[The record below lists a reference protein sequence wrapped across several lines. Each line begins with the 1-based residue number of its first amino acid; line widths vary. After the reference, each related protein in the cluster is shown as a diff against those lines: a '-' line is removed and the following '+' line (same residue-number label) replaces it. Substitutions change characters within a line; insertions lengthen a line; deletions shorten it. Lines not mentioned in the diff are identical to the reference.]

1 MLNDKL
7 LKNDGEPPPLSSTL

>member
-7 LKNDGEPPPLSSTL
+7 LLSKRLILML